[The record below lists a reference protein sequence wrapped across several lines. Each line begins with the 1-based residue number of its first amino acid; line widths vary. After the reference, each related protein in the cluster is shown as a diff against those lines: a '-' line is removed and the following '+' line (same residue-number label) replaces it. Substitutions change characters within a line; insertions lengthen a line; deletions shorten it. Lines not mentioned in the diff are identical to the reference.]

1 MEQKERTKRLGTD
14 NEFGLLIKLSVP
26 AVIGLFI
33 QALYN
38 VVDSI
43 FVAHYSTVGLSALT
57 ICFPV
62 QMVIISI
69 AVGLEVGG
77 NSLISRLLGRNEL
90 IRANEAAE
98 HLLGLIVIFGLLT
111 SVVGFFFSGSL
122 VSIFT
127 DDAQLLAVGESY
139 IRIILIN
146 SVFVYAPMVL
156 CGILRAEGNAF
167 IPMVTMVMGGL
178 LNIVLDPWFIFG
190 GWGLSPMGVEGAAW
204 ATVLAR
210 VISTAFVLVALLK
223 GDNQISIKRFHFAF
237 DYRLILD
244 IFKVGFPVSMVE
256 MLGSVMMAGAS
267 RIVGAYG
274 INALAV
280 LGIYFRLHLFVI
292 LPIFGIGQ
300 GVMPIVGYNFGR
312 KQVHRVK
319 KTIFSGMALGT
330 VICMVGF
337 ALFYWFPEWLLLL
350 FGAKGEL
357 FSLGIKV
364 LKITSWSF
372 PLVGICII
380 GGVSFQG
387 FGIGY
392 LAFIESIIR
401 QILVLLPAMWL
412 FSEWYG
418 FEGLWYSF
426 PLSEIA
432 SFLVILVFYIFLFPR
447 VLKKVESN

>member
-167 IPMVTMVMGGL
+167 IPMITMVMGGL

-401 QILVLLPAMWL
+401 QILVLLPVMWL